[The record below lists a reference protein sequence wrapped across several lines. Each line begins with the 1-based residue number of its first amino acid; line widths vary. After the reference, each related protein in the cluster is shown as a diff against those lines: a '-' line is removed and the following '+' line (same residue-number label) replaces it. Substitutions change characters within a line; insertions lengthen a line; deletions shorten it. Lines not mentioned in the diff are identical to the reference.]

1 MTLFHMVRSE
11 KTGIPPVFIVMDGH
25 WNILNNHS
33 DHWGSTSIFRFHEG
47 ISQWFI
53 VDLPW
58 FTYMVTLPIKNAW
71 STLRFTIYSWFMLIY
86 LWKMGGFPHGKW
98 ISMGGSWLKKWVGF
112 SMVIRSEV
120 HAQWCLHPGGSAESV
135 GTHAMD
141 IATHQTCAPR
151 HPTTSDPLF
160 FWGGPSWLRIETAG
174 IQMDLDGFLWP
185 KLVDFLGR
193 FLINSWLKLV
203 VFWRFSPS
211 LWPEAVDFGGKSQSM
226 AI

>member
-71 STLRFTIYSWFMLIY
+71 STLRFTIYSWFLLIY

-120 HAQWCLHPGGSAESV
+120 HAQWCRHPGGSAESV

-160 FWGGPSWLRIETAG
+160 FLGGSILVTDWNCW
-174 IQMDLDGFLWP
+174 DSDGFRWIFMA
-185 KLVDFLGR
+185 KTGGFFWEISHQFMAETGGFLE
-193 FLINSWLKLV
+193 I
-203 VFWRFSPS
+203 
-211 LWPEAVDFGGKSQSM
+211 
-226 AI
+226 